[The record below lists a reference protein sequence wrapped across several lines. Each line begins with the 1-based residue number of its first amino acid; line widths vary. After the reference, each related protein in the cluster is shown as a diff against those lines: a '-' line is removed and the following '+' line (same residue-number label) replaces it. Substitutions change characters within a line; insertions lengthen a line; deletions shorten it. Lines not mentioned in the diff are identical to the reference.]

1 MRYKKIA
8 MTSASKKKMIMDFLE
23 TVGLYNEKVPA
34 ESIYNETVSAMYSV
48 MNAGGLD
55 RDEIE
60 QMFNLYLMGLNP
72 SDYWTSGSIEGS
84 KTDQAQAFLSAFSD
98 RLLASWRQLWGN
110 QNFVSGSD
118 EEAKAI
124 RKTFRQL
131 KTTLRQRAFEEMR
144 ATLKERSR
152 NVSMSGGNEE
162 DDSAQAYQNAMEGEI
177 SRSVS
182 VGDTFNLNSWDEI
195 KAAGNKDEKVGAA
208 VNDIIQ
214 LFSSNM
220 SSIAKAMMDIA
231 FEGDRK
237 TDSFERKLFEIVNAT
252 GDYSVSVRTFADSLI
267 TIDENVAVAQPNA
280 LRSGNWARN
289 LTKHLIVT
297 AYPELRHLIVPD
309 MKGTLANQKL
319 PEDLKD
325 LINKKHSKPFSNAL
339 ISLPK
344 SVAIRKA
351 EIFGNSDALTVVN
364 FFKPNIK
371 IKNLDGVVSKGGL
384 VACTPKMYEKLI
396 GAATTALNQK
406 WVKGKRARQSGYW
419 ARGMDS
425 IVLQIKIRP
434 EEDVT
439 TWVDAD
445 PVPSTASRQTK
456 VFVDSFQGDLI
467 AILMDL
473 NEAHGWYEL
482 RNKRYAKKKEAKLH
496 RLASKIA
503 FRWIQQN
510 IKVS

>member
-8 MTSASKKKMIMDFLE
+8 MTSLAKKKMIMDFLE
-23 TVGLYNEKVPA
+23 TVGLTNDKVPA
-34 ESIYNETVSAMYSV
+34 ESIYNEMVSAMYSV

-60 QMFNLYLMGLNP
+60 QMLNLYLMGLNP
-72 SDYWTSGSIEGS
+72 SDYWTNDTIEGEG
-84 KTDQAQAFLSAFSD
+84 KTNKAQAFLSAFSD
-98 RLLASWRQLWGN
+98 RILTAWRQLWGN
-110 QNFVSGSD
+110 KNLASGSE
-118 EEAKAI
+118 EEAKEI
-124 RKTFRQL
+124 TVTFKKL
-131 KTTLRQRAFEEMR
+131 KRSLRQRAFDEMR
-144 ATLKERSR
+144 ALLKKKDRE
-152 NVSMSGGNEE
+152 VSMSGGS
-162 DDSAQAYQNAMEGEI
+162 DDESAQAYQNAMEGEI
-177 SRSVS
+177 TRSVS
-182 VGDTFNLNSWDEI
+182 VGETFNLNSWDEI

-208 VNDIIQ
+208 VNAITQ

-220 SSIAKAMMDIA
+220 NSLAKAMMDIA
-231 FEGDRK
+231 FKQDRK

-252 GDYSVSVRTFADSLI
+252 GDYSVNVRTFADSLI
-267 TIDENVAVAQPNA
+267 TIDQNVSVTQPNA
-280 LRSGNWARN
+280 LRSSTWARN

-297 AYPELRHLIVPD
+297 AYPELRHLVVPE

-319 PEDLKD
+319 PEDLRD

-344 SVAIRKA
+344 NLAIRKA
-351 EIFGNSDALTVVN
+351 EIFGNADALTVVN
-364 FFKPNIK
+364 FFQPNIK
-371 IKNLDGVVSKGGL
+371 IKNLDGVVAKSGM
-384 VACTPKMYEKLI
+384 VACTPKMFDKLI

-406 WVKGKRARQSGYW
+406 WIKGKRARQAGYW
-419 ARGMDS
+419 ARGMDC

-445 PVPSTASRQTK
+445 PVPRGASQETK
-456 VFVDSFQGDLI
+456 TFVDSFQGDLI

-482 RNKRYAKKKEAKLH
+482 RNKRYAKKKEAKQH

-503 FRWIQQN
+503 FRWIQKN
-510 IKVS
+510 IKGS